1 VACNRIRRRTEFLS
15 DALVSGRIPPPNAT
29 NENETLMGRI
39 AKGLAAGAAATAVLS
54 VLMVMKAAM
63 GVMPQLDLPK
73 MIAGM
78 MGAPDTPA
86 LGWAIHAMIGVVG
99 YGLAIALL
107 DSRLPG
113 RSSTLHGV
121 LIGSAGW
128 LVMMVMLMPMADAG
142 LFGMALGMMAPM
154 MTLVL
159 HLIFGAVLGWTFG
172 RLSQSSGV
180 RATA

>member
-1 VACNRIRRRTEFLS
+1 MS
-15 DALVSGRIPPPNAT
+15 
-29 NENETLMGRI
+29 MGRI

-54 VLMVMKAAM
+54 MLMVMKTAM

-86 LGWAIHAMIGVVG
+86 LGWAIHAMIGIVG

-107 DSRLPG
+107 DGRLPG
-113 RSSTLHGV
+113 KSATLHG
-121 LIGSAGW
+121 LLLGFAGW
-128 LVMMVMLMPMADAG
+128 LVMMVMLMPMAGAG
-142 LFGMALGMMAPM
+142 LFGMALGMMAPL

-159 HLIFGAVLGWTFG
+159 HLIFGAVLGSTFG
-172 RLSQSSGV
+172 RLA
-180 RATA
+180 RFDRLTAAA